1 MVNYKKINVALI
13 GCGRISHKHITS
25 IIKLNDSI
33 CLKAICDIK
42 QNNLDEVYDLI
53 ENLFSKFNYK
63 NEKVF
68 SFLDYEELLNA
79 IKAGAI
85 DINLIVLCTP
95 SGFHVKQSIAAAKL
109 SLNVITEKP
118 LATSLEDGKKI
129 LKAFK
134 NKNTNLFVVLQ
145 NRLNP
150 TVKLLKKQILKKRFG
165 KIYLITSNIF
175 WQRPQQYYDQATWRG
190 TKLMDGGALLNQA
203 SHYVDLL
210 CYLPNLKVNK
220 VSSFTKTL
228 ARKIEME
235 DTAVINLEYANGA
248 LGSLAVTM
256 LSYPKNLEGSLTI
269 FGENGTVRI
278 GGIAMNKIETWEFK
292 DDDNDDD
299 LVESTNY
306 EVDSVYGSGHIY
318 FYEEIISFLN
328 NLNNSTDNLFNA
340 NEAFYGLEAIMA
352 AYKSSIEESTVSLPM
367 QIWEI

>member
-1 MVNYKKINVALI
+1 LVNYKKINVALV

-25 IIKLNDSI
+25 IIKLGDSI
-33 CLKAICDIK
+33 CLSAICDIK
-42 QNNLDEVYDLI
+42 QNNLNEINVLM
-53 ENLFSKFNYK
+53 ENLFSKLNIK
-63 NEKVF
+63 NKKVI
-68 SFLDYEELLNA
+68 SFLNYEDLLHA
-79 IKAGAI
+79 IKAGEI

-109 SLNVITEKP
+109 GLNVITEKP

-129 LKAFK
+129 LETFK
-134 NKNTNLFVVLQ
+134 NNKSNHFVVLQ

-165 KIYLITSNIF
+165 KIYLITSNVY
-175 WQRPQQYYDQATWRG
+175 WQRPQQYYDQASWRG
-190 TKLMDGGALLNQA
+190 TKIMDGGALLNQA

-228 ARKIEME
+228 DRKIEME

-248 LGSLAVTM
+248 LGSLVVTM
-256 LSYPKNLEGSLTI
+256 LTYPKNLEGSLTI

-278 GGIAMNKIETWEFK
+278 GGIALNKIETWEFN
-292 DDDNDDD
+292 DVDVDDD

-306 EVDSVYGSGHIY
+306 EVDSVYGSGHFY

-328 NLNNSTDNLFNA
+328 NLNNSKDNLFNA
-340 NEAFYGLEAIMA
+340 YEAFYSLEVIMA
-352 AYKSSIEESTVSLPM
+352 AYKSSIEESVISLPM
-367 QIWEI
+367 QIGEN

>member
-1 MVNYKKINVALI
+1 MVNNKKIDVALV
-13 GCGRISHKHITS
+13 GCGRISHRHITS
-25 IIKLNDSI
+25 IIKLQDSM
-33 CLKAICDIK
+33 CLKAICDINQK
-42 QNNLDEVYDLI
+42 NLDTVSDLI
-53 ENLFSKFNYK
+53 ENAFSKSKDEYKKLSIFLNY
-63 NEKVF
+63 
-68 SFLDYEELLNA
+68 DELLTQ
-79 IKAGAI
+79 IKEGII
-85 DINLIVLCTP
+85 DLNLIIFCTP
-95 SGFHVKQSIAAAKL
+95 SGLHVEQAISAAKL
-109 SLNVITEKP
+109 GLNVITEKP

-129 LKAFK
+129 LQVFK
-134 NKNTNLFVVLQ
+134 SNNSNLFVVLQ

-165 KIYLITSNIF
+165 KIYLITSNVF
-175 WQRPQQYYDQATWRG
+175 WQRPQKYYDQASWRG
-190 TKLMDGGALLNQA
+190 TKIMDGGALLNQA

-228 ARKIEME
+228 DRKIEME
-235 DTAVINLEYANGA
+235 DTAVINLEYVNGA

-269 FGENGTVRI
+269 LGENGTVKI

-340 NEAFYGLEAIMA
+340 NEAFYGLEVIMA
-352 AYKSSIEESTVSLPM
+352 AYKSSIEESTISLPM
-367 QIWEI
+367 QI